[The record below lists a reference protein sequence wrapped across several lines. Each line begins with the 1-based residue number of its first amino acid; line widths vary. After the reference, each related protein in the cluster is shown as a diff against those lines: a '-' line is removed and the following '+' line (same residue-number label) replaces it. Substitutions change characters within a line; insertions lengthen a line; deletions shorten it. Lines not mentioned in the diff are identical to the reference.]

1 MKQFDSLIKDALGI
15 HARPAGALVKA
26 AKSFS
31 SVSTL
36 KKEDGKTADMKKLF
50 DIMGLAVKQGEK
62 VTVTVSGEDEAEA
75 IQEIR
80 KTFETYL

>member
-1 MKQFDSLIKDALGI
+1 
-15 HARPAGALVKA
+15 
-26 AKSFS
+26 
-31 SVSTL
+31 
-36 KKEDGKTADMKKLF
+36 MKKLF